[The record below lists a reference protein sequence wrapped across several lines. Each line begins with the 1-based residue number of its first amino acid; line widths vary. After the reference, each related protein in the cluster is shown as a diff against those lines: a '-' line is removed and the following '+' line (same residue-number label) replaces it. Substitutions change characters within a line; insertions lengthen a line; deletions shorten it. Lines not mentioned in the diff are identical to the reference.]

1 MIVEVIRIPKA
12 ENFSEQVANR
22 SVGTTDIIAAVSK
35 ALLGD
40 IFVRI
45 SCLAWKFEQSLNRI
59 DGFLLIAWYQWDECF
74 H

>member
-1 MIVEVIRIPKA
+1 MSEEAISTPKT

-22 SVGTTDIIAAVSK
+22 RVGTTAIIAAVSK

-45 SCLAWKFEQSLNRI
+45 SILSIKV
-59 DGFLLIAWYQWDECF
+59 
-74 H
+74 